1 MKLSF
6 VNLILRLSQISKCV
20 LLVIYYVYKNK
31 FRMLVEK
38 YRHKQNF
45 FSEFAMKKN
54 PNVFKTI
61 CKHVLRVLQ
70 CSYATIRI

>member
-1 MKLSF
+1 
-6 VNLILRLSQISKCV
+6 
-20 LLVIYYVYKNK
+20 
-31 FRMLVEK
+31 MLVEK

-61 CKHVLRVLQ
+61 CKHVHRVLK
-70 CSYATIRI
+70 CSYVTVRI

>member
-1 MKLSF
+1 
-6 VNLILRLSQISKCV
+6 
-20 LLVIYYVYKNK
+20 
-31 FRMLVEK
+31 MLVEK

-61 CKHVLRVLQ
+61 GKHVLRVLQ